1 MIYVHMTG
9 WTPHVLQPVE
19 LKLGFN
25 IFPGMKNFIPGK
37 NIASF
42 PGTGKFPGNNIVFDF
57 QIDTGRKGYMFVDTF
72 GSLMSF

>member
-1 MIYVHMTG
+1 M
-9 WTPHVLQPVE
+9 
-19 LKLGFN
+19 
-25 IFPGMKNFIPGK
+25 FPGMKNFIPGK

-42 PGTGKFPGNNIVFDF
+42 PGTGKFPGNNIVFNF

>member
-1 MIYVHMTG
+1 
-9 WTPHVLQPVE
+9 
-19 LKLGFN
+19 
-25 IFPGMKNFIPGK
+25 MKNFIPGE

>member
-1 MIYVHMTG
+1 MVRL
-9 WTPHVLQPVE
+9 W
-19 LKLGFN
+19 LGFN